1 MSVKIGSA
9 RSDENGKANGKP
21 GDQKSG
27 NEVSTQS
34 WYLHKKGWVIIRIRD
49 SQKAEKNA
57 WAMEKA
63 CENPHFGYGQADR
76 NTGYNAAKAVG
87 FDPSK
92 VTKNVNID
100 CSKLVQLCLAYAG
113 ITVPDWYTGN
123 MKSICK
129 GMPKT
134 FEVIEG
140 AKAQTS
146 DYLLRGDILVTKTK
160 GHTVIVLSN
169 GAKAK
174 ASAVSKTEKTTRKTV
189 AEVAAEV
196 LKGKWG
202 NGEERRKKLQAAGYD
217 CAAVQAAVNSLIIR
231 DKTAE
236 AVAKEVI
243 AGKWGNGE
251 ERKEK
256 LKAAGYDAEA
266 VQKKVNEL
274 TEAKLDKR

>member
-27 NEVSTQS
+27 KEVSTQS

-92 VTKNVNID
+92 VKKNVNID

-174 ASAVSKTEKTTRKTV
+174 RAAQETEKAGKTAV
-189 AEVAAEV
+189 EVAAEV
-196 LKGKWG
+196 LAGEWG
-202 NGEERRKKLQAAGYD
+202 NGEDRKKRLQAAGYD
-217 CAAVQAAVNSLIIR
+217 YVAVQSAVNSLIIR
-231 DKTAE
+231 NKTAE
-236 AVAKEVI
+236 AVAKEVL

-251 ERKEK
+251 DRKK
-256 LKAAGYDAEA
+256 RLQAAGYDVEA
-266 VQKKVNEL
+266 IQAKVNEL
-274 TEAKLDKR
+274 AGT